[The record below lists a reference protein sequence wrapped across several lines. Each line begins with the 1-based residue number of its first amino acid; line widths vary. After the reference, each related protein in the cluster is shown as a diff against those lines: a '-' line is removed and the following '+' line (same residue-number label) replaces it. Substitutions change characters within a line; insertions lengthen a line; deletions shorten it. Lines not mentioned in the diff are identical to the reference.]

1 LPAAPRIDFA
11 VPVSGTPG
19 SAGASRRTPPVRAIQ
34 TDRDLQE
41 HPEPERGAWLKLATI
56 EDRLVLKSVGL
67 LSSADAAELQNR
79 LRAWL
84 GL

>member
-1 LPAAPRIDFA
+1 

-41 HPEPERGAWLKLATI
+41 HPEPERGAWLKLS
-56 EDRLVLKSVGL
+56 EDALTQTWDNSDDGVFNEL
-67 LSSADAAELQNR
+67 LAK
-79 LRAWL
+79 
-84 GL
+84 